1 MPRTKREGVVLDHL
15 EEPRAG
21 GVPRYRAVY
30 ERFRDA
36 ILSGALKAGTALP
49 STRTISVE
57 TSVSRKTAEAAYAQL
72 ESEGYVVRRAGSGT
86 FVADVQLPPRSRRV
100 QVTGRRTLSA
110 RGRASVAAM
119 SCVEPSVV
127 RPFAA
132 GLPALEAFPFET
144 WQRLIARHARQLD
157 ARALVYGDPAGA
169 LALREAI
176 AAYLAGSRGVRCDPS
191 QVIVVSSSQQG
202 IDLVTRLFLDP
213 GDAAWLEEPGYY
225 GARAAL
231 TSAGARIIPVPVDDE
246 GLDVAR
252 GVELAPDARV
262 AYVTPSNQYPLG
274 STMSLERR
282 LALLDWARRAGAWI
296 IEDDYDS
303 EFRYDGRPVAS
314 IQGLD
319 PAGRV
324 FYIGTFTKTL
334 YPSLRLGYIVAPP
347 DLAPRLVI
355 ARTQIDGHPAT
366 FMQRVVADFMNEGHF
381 GAHVRR
387 MRALYQARRDA
398 FVEAVDHYLGAP
410 IANADAGMRATVFLR
425 RNDVEVSSRAAQAG
439 IEAPALSRY
448 YVGEEKRNGLVLGYA
463 GLSPAAIRKAMAGL
477 ASLSLSRP

>member
-1 MPRTKREGVVLDHL
+1 MPRTKREGVLLDDL
-15 EEPRAG
+15 EGTREDGA
-21 GVPRYRAVY
+21 PRYRVVY

-49 STRTISVE
+49 STRTIAAE
-57 TSVSRKTAEAAYAQL
+57 TSVSRKTAEEAYAQL
-72 ESEGYVVRRAGSGT
+72 ESEGYVVRRAGSGS
-86 FVADVQLPPRSRRV
+86 FVAEVTLPSRARPV
-100 QVTGRRTLSA
+100 RPSGRRTLSA

-119 SCVEPSVV
+119 SCVEPAEV
-127 RPFAA
+127 RAFAA
-132 GLPALEAFPFET
+132 GLPALEAFPFEI
-144 WQRLIARHARQLD
+144 WQRLIARHARRLD
-157 ARALVYGDPAGA
+157 AASLVYGDPAGA

-176 AAYLAGSRGVRCDPS
+176 AAYLTGSRGVRCDAS

-202 IDLVTRLFLDP
+202 IDLVARLFLDP
-213 GDAAWLEEPGYY
+213 GDAAWLEDPGYY

-231 TSAGARIIPVPVDDE
+231 TSAGARIVPVPVDGD

-252 GVELAPDARV
+252 GEQLAPEARL

-282 LALLDWARRAGAWI
+282 LALLEWARRTSAWI

-319 PAGRV
+319 RAGRV

-334 YPSLRLGYIVAPP
+334 YPSLRLGYVVAPP
-347 DLAPRLVI
+347 DLVERLVV
-355 ARTQIDGHPAT
+355 ARTQIDGHPST
-366 FMQRVVADFMNEGHF
+366 FMQRVVADFMSEGHF

-387 MRALYQARRDA
+387 MRALYHARRDV
-398 FVEAVDHYLGAP
+398 FVDAVDRQLGLP

-425 RNDVEVSSRAAQAG
+425 RNDEEVSLRAAQAG
-439 IEAPALSRY
+439 LVAPALSRY
-448 YVGEEKRNGLVLGYA
+448 FVGEGKRNGLVLGYA
-463 GLSPAAIRKAMAGL
+463 GLEPAAIRKAVAKL
-477 ASLSLSRP
+477 AAVSARGA

>member
-1 MPRTKREGVVLDHL
+1 MPRTKREGVLLDDL
-15 EEPRAG
+15 QEPRDD
-21 GVPRYRAVY
+21 GVPRFRAVY

-49 STRTISVE
+49 STRTIAAE
-57 TSVSRKTAEAAYAQL
+57 TSVSRKTAEEAYAQL
-72 ESEGYVVRRAGSGT
+72 ESEGYVVRRAGSGS
-86 FVADVQLPPRSRRV
+86 FVAEVPLPARSRRV
-100 QVTGRRTLSA
+100 KPAGRRTLSA
-110 RGRASVAAM
+110 RGRAAVAAM

-144 WQRLIARHARQLD
+144 WQRLIVRHARKLD
-157 ARALVYGDPAGA
+157 VGTLVYGDPAGA
-169 LALREAI
+169 LPLREAI
-176 AAYLAGSRGVRCDPS
+176 AAYLAGARGVRCDAS
-191 QVIVVSSSQQG
+191 QIVVVTSSQQG
-202 IDLVTRLFLDP
+202 IDLVARLFLDP

-231 TSAGARIIPVPVDDE
+231 VSAGARIIPVPVDAD

-252 GVELAPDARV
+252 GEALAPDARV

-319 PAGRV
+319 RAGRV
-324 FYIGTFTKTL
+324 FYVGTFTKTL
-334 YPSLRLGYIVAPP
+334 YPSLRLGYVVAPP
-347 DLAPRLVI
+347 DLAEKLIV
-355 ARTQIDGHPAT
+355 ARTQIDGHPST
-366 FMQRVVADFMNEGHF
+366 FMQRVVADFMSEGHF

-387 MRALYQARRDA
+387 MRSLYHARRDV
-398 FVEAVDHYLGAP
+398 FVEAVDQHLRLP
-410 IANADAGMRATVFLR
+410 IANADAGMRATLFLDR
-425 RNDVEVSSRAAQAG
+425 DDAEVSRRAREAG
-439 IEAPALSRY
+439 VEAPALSRY
-448 YVGEEKRNGLVLGYA
+448 YLGAERRNGLVLGYA
-463 GLSPAAIRKAMAGL
+463 GLTPPAIRKGVQMLGRFGL
-477 ASLSLSRP
+477 R